1 MQFTGNPCQPDCL
14 LCVYSTTW
22 CTGYYISNLQWVV
35 GISMRT
41 YLFMQ
46 IFKLIKP
53 YHFNSVRIEKII
65 SKQKFQG
72 SEKAIQLRMLP
83 HLFPNTLMIV
93 YGKLSDKISEATLLL
108 LLYLMALMF
117 SRSFSQL
124 KFMPGSL
131 SALHQIVGSERNE

>member
-1 MQFTGNPCQPDCL
+1 
-14 LCVYSTTW
+14 
-22 CTGYYISNLQWVV
+22 
-35 GISMRT
+35 
-41 YLFMQ
+41 
-46 IFKLIKP
+46 
-53 YHFNSVRIEKII
+53 
-65 SKQKFQG
+65 
-72 SEKAIQLRMLP
+72 MLP
-83 HLFPNTLMIV
+83 HLFPKTLMIV